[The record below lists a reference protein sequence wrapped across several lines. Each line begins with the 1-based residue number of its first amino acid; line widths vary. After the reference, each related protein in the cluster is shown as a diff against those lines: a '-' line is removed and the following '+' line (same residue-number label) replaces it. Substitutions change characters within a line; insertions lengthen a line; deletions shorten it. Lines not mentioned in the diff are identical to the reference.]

1 MSNFGSRLK
10 ELRAKKR
17 ISQKQLA
24 EKLGIVQSTIA
35 NYEKGLR
42 FPDHNTLIKLAGIF
56 NVYID
61 YLLGHQALN
70 NKGWYLTHDAKEF
83 INAFFA
89 NDKKKASNIV
99 LSFFDSINTKNG
111 LKKVYQE
118 LFEYTME
125 HIGLLWNQG
134 KIDVSDV
141 SRFAIFSKDYLTIL
155 KENVPSFAD
164 KEADKKITL
173 LPVCGE
179 EHNFGIRIINDY
191 LEVLGYDT
199 YLLEDNIP
207 IKNLVWFV
215 EQYKINLLML
225 SATMNFNEDTVINT
239 IKAVRSNDND
249 IKIIVGGPLFNLN
262 KNLWLQIG
270 SDGYAENIN
279 KIDEVLKHLDSSI
292 NV

>member
-1 MSNFGSRLK
+1 MSNFGGRLK
-10 ELRAKKR
+10 ELRVKR
-17 ISQKQLA
+17 KISQKQLA

-70 NKGWYLTHDAKEF
+70 NKGWYLTPDAKEF
-83 INAFFA
+83 INAFFV
-89 NDKKKASNIV
+89 NDKEKASKII
-99 LSFFDSINTKNG
+99 LSYFDSINTKND

-141 SRFAIFSKDYLTIL
+141 SRFTTFSKNYLTVL
-155 KENVPSFAD
+155 KKNIPSLTE

-173 LPVCGE
+173 LQVCGE
-179 EHNFGIRIINDY
+179 EHNFGIRIVNNY

-207 IKNLVWFV
+207 IKSLVWFV

-225 SATMNFNEDTVINT
+225 SATMNFNEDTIINT
-239 IKAVRSNDND
+239 IKAVKNNDND

-270 SDGYAENIN
+270 ADDYAENVN
-279 KIDEVLKHLDSSI
+279 KIDEVVLKT
-292 NV
+292 